1 MNANKAHGFTETDG
15 PRECDPSNQERSA
28 NIIEFNDCMYVVTNV
43 ISLVIQSRHYFMK

>member
-28 NIIEFNDCMYVVTNV
+28 NIIEFNDGMYGVTNV
-43 ISLVIQSRHYFMK
+43 ISLVTQIKLFF